1 MEKSL
6 RKVWKKL
13 GIEIKVEEED
23 KGKERRGGDMV
34 VRVGTE
40 EKKKMIWRNKW
51 KLKGQRIWI
60 EEDLT
65 WEERRVK

>member
-1 MEKSL
+1 M
-6 RKVWKKL
+6 V
-13 GIEIKVEEED
+13 
-23 KGKERRGGDMV
+23 V

-51 KLKGQRIWI
+51 KLKGQKIWI

-65 WEERRVK
+65 WEERRVR